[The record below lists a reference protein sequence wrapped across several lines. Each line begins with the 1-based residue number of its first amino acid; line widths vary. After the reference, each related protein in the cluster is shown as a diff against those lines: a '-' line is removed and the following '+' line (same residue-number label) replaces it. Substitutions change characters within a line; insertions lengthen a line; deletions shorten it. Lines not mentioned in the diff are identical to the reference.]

1 MSENPGG
8 TPPRDDKRPAV
19 PDEPTTPDVPVV
31 PDEPTTPDVPA
42 VPDEPTT
49 PDVPAVPDEPTTPD
63 VPAMPDE
70 PTTPD
75 IPAVPDEPSV
85 PDAPQAP
92 DAPPSLAKAESA
104 APEPPAPTYQPPA
117 APSYAPPPAAAYPPP
132 AAGATP
138 PPAAGGYPPPSPGGY
153 APPQAGGYP
162 SAPPPGG
169 GYPAPQPSPLGEA
182 FSYGWNAFTRSGGVF
197 IAATLIWL
205 IGGAVV
211 VFLVTLIFGGF
222 ASLFENDDNT
232 PRIGLS
238 VGFLVVAAV
247 FYLILF
253 LVQAAFVRAS
263 LKVTDG
269 RRPELADFFRFE
281 NSTNLILTAL
291 LLTAVNI
298 VVSLVSWIP
307 LLGQLVAFAVNL
319 FLLFTLWFVVDKQL
333 SPVDALRSSFELV
346 RANLANTLL
355 FYLLGVVILI
365 AGAILCGIGLLV
377 AAPVVLVA
385 TSYFYKRL
393 LGEPIAPVA

>member
-8 TPPRDDKRPAV
+8 TPPRDD
-19 PDEPTTPDVPVV
+19 EPTTPDVPAV
-31 PDEPTTPDVPA
+31 PDAPTTPDVPA

-63 VPAMPDE
+63 VPA
-70 PTTPD
+70 
-75 IPAVPDEPSV
+75 VPDEPSV
-85 PDAPQAP
+85 PDVPKTP
-92 DAPPSLAKAESA
+92 DVPPSLAKAESA
-104 APEPPAPTYQPPA
+104 PPEPPAPAYQPPA

-138 PPAAGGYPPPSPGGY
+138 PPAAGGYPPP
-153 APPQAGGYP
+153 QAGGYP
-162 SAPPPGG
+162 SAPPPAS

-205 IGGAVV
+205 VAGAVV
-211 VFLVTLIFGGF
+211 LFLVTLIFGGLS
-222 ASLFENDDNT
+222 SLFENDDNT

-238 VGFLVVAAV
+238 IGFLVVAAV

-263 LKVTDG
+263 LKVTEG
-269 RRPELADFFRFE
+269 RRPDLADFFRFE

-291 LLTAVNI
+291 LLTAVNV

-333 SPVDALRSSFELV
+333 SPVDALTSSFQLV

-365 AGAILCGIGLLV
+365 AGAILCGVGLLV

-393 LGEPIAPVA
+393 LGEPVAPVA